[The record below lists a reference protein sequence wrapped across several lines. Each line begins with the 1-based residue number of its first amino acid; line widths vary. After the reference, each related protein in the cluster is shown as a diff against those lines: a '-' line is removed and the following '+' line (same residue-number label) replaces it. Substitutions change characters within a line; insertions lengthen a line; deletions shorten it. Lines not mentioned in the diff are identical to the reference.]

1 MISHMSEVFSVTGFE
16 DPEGE
21 APWVMQLVAL
31 VDKKDPPSHTAVCT
45 AAATAVV
52 MLLADQQAGEDG
64 AWRPALDRWVAG
76 RIRKHARRARNNAWN
91 ACQFLPGVTAAVAG
105 ATVRAFVP
113 CPTDRIPKEIAKLQ
127 LQGFELDDERALE
140 QEERGALL
148 VSISADPVLPT
159 GKAAAAAA
167 HAAQVAWMKLDDA
180 GRRCWQN
187 AGFPIAVRH
196 PDASEWS
203 ERVVLDPI
211 VIRDGGFTV
220 VAPGTVT
227 ATARWV

>member
-1 MISHMSEVFSVTGFE
+1 MILHMSEISSVTGFE

-21 APWVMQLVAL
+21 APWAMQLVAL
-31 VDKKDPPSHTAVCT
+31 VNKKDPPSHTAVCA

-52 MLLADQQAGEDG
+52 TLLADERASEGG

-76 RIRKHARRARNNAWN
+76 RIRKHARRARNSAWT
-91 ACQFLPGVTAAVAG
+91 ACQMLPGVTVTVDG

-127 LQGFELDDERALE
+127 LQGFELGDKHAPERAG
-140 QEERGALL
+140 QGALL

-167 HAAQVAWMKLDDA
+167 HAAQVAWMNLDDA

-187 AGFPIAVRH
+187 AGFPIAIRH

-203 ERVVLDPI
+203 EHSASDPV

-220 VAPGTVT
+220 VAAGTVT